1 MCKNYKQGVSL
12 ITVLLFMVVATI
24 GATGVFRWLT
34 SQNKASASRLM
45 QSEVYQASAAGLE
58 TARSWMVYHAPDV
71 GALIGQYEQGD
82 RKPILLDS
90 ILRPLAKDK
99 KQEFSVYLV
108 GADTKSYPY
117 KVKLISTGKS
127 RGGSK
132 YSQIAILT
140 VDGLYKV
147 QIPKKESKL
156 NFNYSF
162 WGANL
167 KFAGTNQVTSLV
179 LNGDWDNNPPT
190 ISGDFIVTGSL
201 TLSGDN
207 AVISGNTCVGKD
219 LQVKNAIGP
228 FKDVYVHQN
237 FPDAQGTFENLY
249 VKGNLK
255 QENKKV
261 TVNQN
266 MTINGTLT
274 TNLGGQEFEIMG
286 NLVLGPTGVLYFDSE
301 NNPFTVHKN
310 VWIPYSNGITGAGTN
325 YRHYLGMDPGA
336 ELHAAGVTYQSDAG
350 THKNYKASSNTTFK
364 STSDNKGV
372 SGDPPTGAEAAK
384 DYCDAIWL
392 KEPGCG
398 GLQFIVEDKLVTSFN
413 TFKDKAV
420 STSTCP
426 GLKTKFENGNQMV
439 TTLNAC
445 YKNLRD
451 NQPDLLYNGFLVV
464 KMTSG
469 NLGGFTEIL
478 EGNFVLIVE
487 DDMRDQ
493 RLPATTSDSKVMLY
507 LTQGS
512 SQMIQRSKCE
522 STSYYNY
529 FIYSFKTVA
538 QLNGF
543 DATCPIKGTI
553 YLPLKNPD
561 NGSLICDY
569 GTTLLQNNTQLEFN
583 PVLLEE
589 LAKADII
596 CDAESVSCGSGEE
609 GSPSNPTL
617 GSSGFDS
624 YYIPTSPRLRLT
636 LESQYVNKELDPDT
650 LSSGSFAK
658 LNPSILV
665 MPRTIYLPK
674 NAKGTLNQYYSVLNL
689 NGATEVQGSGSVSCT
704 PSTGLSTSG
713 DLAGSVGNIYR
724 CDYSPGN
731 AAYNTCPF
739 YVVVDGSEA
748 EKSKI
753 SFTEAYTDV
762 TPESNASVFLKVVDG
777 AEEISTYIQVTI
789 PSGWV
794 VVPKAGVTSI
804 GTNMY
809 QATFTPVTGNST
821 IHLFEVDV
829 GTTGSAS
836 FTLVSPIIGAEPSNP
851 LMQSLEI
858 AGSATIERQGISEY
872 LAKYPA
878 ASDKGR
884 MDILEQHPPCGSYAT
899 GVWVDADGIGCT
911 TISANNNWVCGVS
924 NAITLVPKVFP
935 AEACVFVLPADNNK
949 IDPPEDNKSY
959 TLYADLKR
967 RSYTLTVK
975 SPNAPS
981 KVVLQDSTGSPKD
994 ECSLTAG
1001 ASCGFQ
1007 VFYGDKYKVVVSKK
1021 NTEDKFSYWKCLSGS
1036 GGNCAVPSFSG
1047 STYEIIPLSNDTLI
1061 AYFNQRDNCFNESFQ
1076 GLSENCTG
1084 AQSQRCIDKCAAGIS
1099 CYVNAGAYST
1109 TADWIMTHANNG
1121 AEFKKPKIVDHAN
1134 QKAYLG
1140 NAEKPTFIL
1149 KPVPA
1154 GYNGV
1159 YAAQIRTYPKNQIL
1173 SSQSL
1178 NTGLVFRSNAAGTS
1192 YFSLSIL
1199 SKKNDNTNL
1208 IRVCYATQPNITDES
1223 RCLSSGNAV
1232 SSWVG
1237 TNLDEVKTHT
1247 VKATLNGNS
1256 LTVFVVDEYG
1266 SVYINNTV
1274 FDLSA
1279 SQFGATG
1286 VSAGNNEYVGFKLYG
1301 DHFRYYNLSWSSN
1314 TYACA
1319 DEPQLYCSFGANYAG
1334 GQVPLNTQVTPW
1346 AYVTNY
1352 CQTGDASCCDY
1363 TFNPPMPR
1371 SFSTSG
1377 YQDASTVTVSAS
1389 CNNGVENRPFDAVPC
1404 GGFFVGKRTDCAED
1418 VNIKADQSC
1427 YGAGL
1432 CEMLL
1437 ASSSNMRDA
1446 SLKLNLT
1453 IPNLPDTISV
1463 YLMDAMGIQSAA
1475 GAYLTASGSYTIPIK
1490 DFVDVDM
1497 FDPENVAKVLFKSA
1511 KSNTFQVK
1519 DLYTDCPNSVHIS
1532 SCLATYEPGKLKFSA
1547 SVENALS
1554 CSISGTGIST
1564 ISGISCN
1571 NPWAYTHDDI
1581 YLNSDYEGQTGS
1593 WTITAH
1599 GMDGV
1604 TLATCATSAEIKG
1617 VTGACSWSPTTLT
1630 STVAGTSQF
1639 TANFTN
1645 CPTGG
1650 CVYQI
1655 KDNVSAEAVVTG
1667 TGTTGTADFTTP
1679 KAVGSYTYSAHVN
1692 EKKLCEASLNVVAGS
1707 PAFASCG
1714 GVASDG
1720 KFTASVTD
1728 TNKVGW
1734 TWKVVVTDYL
1744 GNVLHTS
1751 PVSGA
1756 QTGNGSIA
1764 FTGYNPSVAGSY
1776 TYSLFLNGS
1785 LNSVCNSSLTVAGS
1799 ITNCSLTR
1807 TTINSGEHVTFYA
1820 TTDKVADGTS
1830 CVIKRP
1836 DGTEDPSV
1844 STTINNNSCSAA
1856 FYPSQAG
1863 VYSVDIGDYNEDCGT
1878 VTINGGTSCE
1888 YQSSWCNGMPIDQ
1901 VQGNISNYTNNNES
1915 TQNCIFIV
1923 GVTDSTIFNGL
1934 NKTGILVNGVQADL
1948 HYNNSWLASNV
1959 TKADGG
1965 YYFYYPKNT
1974 GWSQIS
1980 NAATGIPNCEAPV
1993 IPSSSSVVPSSSSVV
2008 VSSSSGGT
2016 TITLTH
2022 GGAGYDFAPGTYN
2035 IGCTNG
2041 DIVCGADG
2049 LGKTLSNS
2057 NGGGCSSANWWTLS
2071 NMTTGCGSCPG
2082 ATITVTGG
2090 TMKCKNDW

>member
-156 NFNYSF
+156 NFNYTF
-162 WGANL
+162 WGGSLDFGGGN
-167 KFAGTNQVTSLV
+167 TISSLV
-179 LNGDWDNNPPT
+179 LNGDWSGNPPL
-190 ISGDFIVTGSL
+190 IEGDFIVTGAL
-201 TLSGDN
+201 NLSGDN
-207 AVISGNTCVGKD
+207 ANVGGNTCVGKN
-219 LQVKNAIGP
+219 LNTNNATGP
-228 FKDVYVHQN
+228 LKDVYVHQDFLN
-237 FPDAQGTFENLY
+237 AQGTYQNVY
-249 VKGNLK
+249 VNGNLT
-255 QENKKV
+255 QSNKKM
-261 TVNQN
+261 Q
-266 MTINGTLT
+266 INGSLNINGILR
-274 TNLGGQEFEIMG
+274 TNLDAQEFEIMED
-286 NLVLGPTGVLYFDSE
+286 LVLGPTGVLNFDSE
-301 NNPFTVHKN
+301 NRSFIVHNN
-310 VWIPYSNGITGAGTN
+310 VWIPNSNGITGAGTN
-325 YRHYLGMDPGA
+325 YKHYLGMDPGA
-336 ELHAAGVTYQSDAG
+336 KLHVSGVTSQADQGGYHRFKSA
-350 THKNYKASSNTTFK
+350 ANTTFNSK
-364 STSDNKGV
+364 SLNLGV
-372 SGDPPTGAEAAK
+372 TGTKPVGAEAAK
-384 DYCDAIWL
+384 DHCDSIWT
-392 KEPGCG
+392 KKAGCDG
-398 GLQFIVEDKLVTSFN
+398 SEFLVEDQLKTAMNSFQS
-413 TFKDKAV
+413 KAV
-420 STSTCP
+420 TTANCP
-426 GLKTKFENGNQMV
+426 GLKTSFSDKNNLI
-439 TTLNAC
+439 TSLNAC
-445 YKNLRD
+445 YASLSND
-451 NQPDLLYNGFLVV
+451 QPDLLYNGFLVV
-464 KMTSG
+464 KVTSTG
-469 NLGGFTEIL
+469 LSEFSIPL
-478 EGNFVLIVE
+478 EGKFILQVE
-487 DDMRDQ
+487 GTMGQ
-493 RLPATTSDSKVMLY
+493 QSLPGMTDTSSVMLY
-507 LTQGS
+507 LEKGS
-512 SQMIQRSKCE
+512 GQLIPAQCNSSN
-522 STSYYNY
+522 YYNY
-529 FIYSFKTVA
+529 FIYSLGQITE
-538 QLNGF
+538 LNGF
-543 DATCPIKGTI
+543 TETCPIRGTI
-553 YLPLKNPD
+553 YLPVENPVT
-561 NGSLICDY
+561 GA
-569 GTTLLQNNTQLEFN
+569 LQCPSAIKMQSNIKLESN

-589 LAKADII
+589 LAKADVI
-596 CDAESVSCGSGEE
+596 CDAESGSCGSGEE

-674 NAKGTLNQYYSVLNL
+674 NAKGTLSQYYSVLNL

-753 SFTEAYTDV
+753 SFTEDYTDV
-762 TPESNASVFLKVVDG
+762 TPASNASVFLKVVDG
-777 AEEISTYIQVTI
+777 AEEISTFIQATI

-809 QATFTPVTGNST
+809 QATFTPATGNST
-821 IHLFEVDV
+821 VHLFDVTV
-829 GTTGSAS
+829 GTSGSAS

-878 ASDKGR
+878 ASDKDL
-884 MDILEQHPPCGSYAT
+884 MNTLKLHPPCGSYAT

-911 TISANNNWVCGVS
+911 TINANKNWVCGVS

-935 AEACVFVLPADNNK
+935 AEACVFVLPDDNNK

-1140 NAEKPTFIL
+1140 NAEKSTFIL

-1223 RCLSSGNAV
+1223 RCLSKGNAV

-1256 LTVFVVDEYG
+1256 LTVSVVDEYG

-1334 GQVPLNTQVTPW
+1334 GQVPLDTQVTPW

-1363 TFNPPMPR
+1363 MFNPTMPR

-1377 YQDASTVTVSAS
+1377 YQDDSTVTVSAS
-1389 CNNGVENRPFDAVPC
+1389 CNNGAGNRLFDAVPC

-1418 VNIKADQSC
+1418 VDIAADQSC

-1463 YLMDAMGIQSAA
+1463 YLMDAMGVQSAA

-1497 FDPENVAKVLFKSA
+1497 FDPENVTKVLFKSA

-1571 NPWAYTHDDI
+1571 NPWTYTHDIDS
-1581 YLNSDYEGQTGS
+1581 NSGYEGQTGS
-1593 WTITAH
+1593 WTITAL

-1604 TLATCATSAEIKG
+1604 ALATCATSAEIQG
-1617 VTGACSWSPTTLT
+1617 VTGACSWSPTNLT

-1639 TANFTN
+1639 TANFAN
-1645 CPTGG
+1645 CPKSG
-1650 CVYQI
+1650 CEYQI
-1655 KDNVSAEAVVTG
+1655 KDNVDAVAVTG

-1707 PAFASCG
+1707 PAIASCG

-1720 KFTASVTD
+1720 KFTASVID

-1751 PVSGA
+1751 PVSGE

-1764 FTGYNPSVAGSY
+1764 FTGYNPSVAGFY

-1785 LNSVCNSSLTVAGS
+1785 LTSECDSSLTVEGS
-1799 ITNCSLTR
+1799 ITNCTLSP
-1807 TTINSGEHVTFYA
+1807 TTINLGEYVTFSA
-1820 TTDKVADGTS
+1820 TTDKIANGTPCTIEHS
-1830 CVIKRP
+1830 G
-1836 DGTEDPSV
+1836 GTDYTSGSPTV
-1844 STTINNNSCSAA
+1844 NSNQCSSA
-1856 FYPSQAG
+1856 FYPKQAG
-1863 VYSVDIGDYNEDCGT
+1863 VYSVNIGGYSRNCGT
-1878 VTINGGTSCE
+1878 VEIN
-1888 YQSSWCNGMPIDQ
+1888 
-1901 VQGNISNYTNNNES
+1901 V
-1915 TQNCIFIV
+1915 
-1923 GVTDSTIFNGL
+1923 
-1934 NKTGILVNGVQADL
+1934 
-1948 HYNNSWLASNV
+1948 
-1959 TKADGG
+1959 
-1965 YYFYYPKNT
+1965 
-1974 GWSQIS
+1974 
-1980 NAATGIPNCEAPV
+1980 
-1993 IPSSSSVVPSSSSVV
+1993 SSSSVVA
-2008 VSSSSGGT
+2008 SSSSGGVS
-2016 TITLTH
+2016 TIDLSITNTEVNS
-2022 GGAGYDFAPGTYN
+2022 GGPLNNGLYYKVIDVGSCVTIRFNCPWVPEE
-2035 IGCTNG
+2035 IGCSIKVNNSLAVSGGHNSQNNVLTPKPVVG
-2041 DIVCGADG
+2041 DV
-2049 LGKTLSNS
+2049 LY
-2057 NGGGCSSANWWTLS
+2057 
-2071 NMTTGCGSCPG
+2071 
-2082 ATITVTGG
+2082 VTG
-2090 TMKCKNDW
+2090 TVSNIWCAHWQ